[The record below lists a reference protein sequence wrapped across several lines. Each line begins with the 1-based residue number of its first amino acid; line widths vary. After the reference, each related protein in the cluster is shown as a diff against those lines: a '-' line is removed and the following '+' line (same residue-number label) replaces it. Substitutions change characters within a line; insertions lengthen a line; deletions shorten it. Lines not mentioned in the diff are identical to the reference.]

1 MIQVEIPDNAVY
13 DRPGLA
19 KLLGLSDRAIGRE
32 IRHGRLR
39 AHLRVG
45 RQWFFANDVRAWL
58 GSQVFQPS
66 NPDHA
71 DKILGIEE

>member
-1 MIQVEIPDNAVY
+1 MIQALLPDDAIY

-45 RQWFFANDVRAWL
+45 RQWFTSSDVRAWL
-58 GSQVFQPS
+58 MSQVYSPG
-66 NPDHA
+66 NADHE
-71 DKILGIEE
+71 DEIQGF